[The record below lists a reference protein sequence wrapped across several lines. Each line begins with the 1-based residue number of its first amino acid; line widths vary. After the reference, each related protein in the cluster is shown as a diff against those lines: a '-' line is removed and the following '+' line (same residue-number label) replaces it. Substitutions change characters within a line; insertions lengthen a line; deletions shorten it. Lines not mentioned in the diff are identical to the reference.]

1 MEVLREM
8 GMKEGDVWITTYS
21 LSLQLG
27 VGNNVSGYNI
37 IFEAFCILYDQ

>member
-27 VGNNVSGYNI
+27 LSKNYNI
-37 IFEAFCILYDQ
+37 IFEAFCILYAQ